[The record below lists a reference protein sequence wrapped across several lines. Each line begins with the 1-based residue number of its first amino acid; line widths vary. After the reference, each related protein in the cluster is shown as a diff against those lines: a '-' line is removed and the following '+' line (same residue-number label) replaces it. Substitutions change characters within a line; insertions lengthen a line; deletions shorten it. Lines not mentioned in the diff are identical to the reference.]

1 MTTLIAVYN
10 NDGCKGRCDARCYEA
25 CEPHCDCVC
34 GGRNHGAGLERAV
47 ENTRELAN
55 EWMETFTQQ
64 HHIETPRWEVHALAP
79 VQFDLFETLGV

>member
-25 CEPHCDCVC
+25 REPHCDCVC
-34 GGRNHGAGLERAV
+34 SGRNHGAGLERAV

-55 EWMETFTQQ
+55 GWIETYTQQ
-64 HHIETPRWEVHALAP
+64 NHIKTPRWEVPALAP
-79 VQFDLFETLGV
+79 VQLDLFETLGV

>member
-47 ENTRELAN
+47 ENT
-55 EWMETFTQQ
+55 
-64 HHIETPRWEVHALAP
+64 
-79 VQFDLFETLGV
+79 

>member
-10 NDGCKGRCDARCYEA
+10 NDGCKG
-25 CEPHCDCVC
+25 
-34 GGRNHGAGLERAV
+34 RAV

-64 HHIETPRWEVHALAP
+64 HHIETPRWEVPALAP
-79 VQFDLFETLGV
+79 VQLDLFETLGV

>member
-1 MTTLIAVYN
+1 MTTLIAVYD
-10 NDGCKGRCDARCYEA
+10 NDGCKGRCDVRCYEA
-25 CEPHCDCVC
+25 REPHCDCVC

-64 HHIETPRWEVHALAP
+64 HHIKTPRWEVPALAP
-79 VQFDLFETLGV
+79 VQLDLFETLGV